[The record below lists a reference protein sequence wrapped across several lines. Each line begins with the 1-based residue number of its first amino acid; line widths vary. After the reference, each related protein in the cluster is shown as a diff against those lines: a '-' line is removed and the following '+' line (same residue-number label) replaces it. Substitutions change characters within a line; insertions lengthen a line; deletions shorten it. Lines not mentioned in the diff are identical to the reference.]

1 MTKRKLNH
9 RVGKNKFVYPLL
21 LLFTV
26 AVSLGLFSQSVRAE
40 EVSTTAN
47 RLEAGST
54 FTVKDPFTH
63 WTNPSLWHNYGST
76 IDTSDGSYSSIL
88 VNNQASSVGYAFLE
102 NDVDMTK
109 SFDLSGQF
117 SFKAHSGTDP
127 FKAGD
132 ALGFILTPETFDKI
146 QANRINAAGS
156 NIGIGGLSN
165 SVFAGR
171 DLFQNRLVDSLG
183 TGAID
188 SASNDVS
195 IRQTDATG
203 ALIRTNYA
211 NLSVPD
217 TGNQI
222 YQVSNVMT
230 MNWQPETVSADKAQ
244 VTGQLT
250 YTISSATAATQTISQ
265 TLTLSRTMKIGVVGG
280 TGGNYG
286 WLKLDHFVEPTRV
299 LNQATVRY
307 LDVDS
312 QEEIAKDSTI
322 NAYEADVLSV
332 NLTEDEAIRA
342 EGYGFVA
349 PTIADYRFA
358 SSEKMV
364 MSANGSNLISVYY
377 KKIPDS
383 TVSFDFAWKDK
394 DNTAALPQ
402 TIVLTGRPE
411 ATITVPEPTLA
422 DGVSISSVVSADGTS
437 YASIAGAIAA
447 YPLFKENENPHFTIN
462 LQKAAE
468 ASPMLPAIDDVTAT
482 PDSPSNI
489 TDSDETAQINSTTP
503 QGLFDKIVSLN
514 PISAEQHPLLAFIP
528 TLLSPKGTQESQE
541 KKTATAVPTAV
552 ADIEE
557 TSDAKSSKKS
567 TGIDKEAYLLKVRL
581 IGTSGIVAGGASS
594 AALLFFL
601 KKWILFLRK

>member
-1 MTKRKLNH
+1 MTKRKINH
-9 RVGKNKFVYPLL
+9 WFGNNKFVYPLL

-40 EVSTTAN
+40 EVSSTAN

-63 WTNPSLWHNYGST
+63 WTDPSLWHNYGST

-146 QANRINAAGS
+146 QANRANAAGS
-156 NIGIGGLSN
+156 NIGIGGLSQ

-188 SASNDVS
+188 SASNDIS

-203 ALIRTNYA
+203 ALIWTNYA

-217 TGNQI
+217 TGNQD

-230 MNWQPETVSADKAQ
+230 MNWQPETVSADKTQ

-286 WLKLDHFVEPTRV
+286 WLKLDYFVEPTRV

-312 QEEIAKDSTI
+312 QEEIATASTI
-322 NAYEADVLSV
+322 NAYEGDVLSV
-332 NLTEDEAIRA
+332 NLTEDEAMRA

-349 PTIADYRFA
+349 PTLADYRFV

-364 MSANGSNLISVYY
+364 MNATGSNLITVYY

-383 TVSFDFAWKDK
+383 TVSFDFAWTDK

-411 ATITVPEPTLA
+411 ATITAPELTLA
-422 DGVSISSVVSADGTS
+422 DGISISSVVSADGTS
-437 YASIAGAIAA
+437 YASIAEAIAA

-468 ASPMLPAIDDVTAT
+468 PSPMLPAIDDVTST
-482 PDSPSNI
+482 PITPSN
-489 TDSDETAQINSTTP
+489 TDDSDETAQTNSTSP
-503 QGLFDKIVSLN
+503 HGLIDQIESIN

-528 TLLSPKGTQESQE
+528 ALFSPKVTQESQE
-541 KKTATAVPTAV
+541 KKTATAAPIAV
-552 ADIEE
+552 NDTEE
-557 TSDAKSSKKS
+557 ASDAKSNKKR
-567 TGIDKEAYLLKVRL
+567 TGVDKEAYLLKVRL